1 MSTAI
6 RKLDDLIFS
15 SGALSPNGGRERSA
29 AGVDIG
35 AILESGLDTEQYG
48 IVTEDERIVGDLER
62 WGPTEAR
69 VLVEGET
76 GVGKELMARAL
87 HVMSRRREGPFVAV
101 DCGALSETLADSELF
116 GHSKGAF
123 TGAIK
128 GRTGLIE
135 AANGGTLF
143 LDEIGELPE
152 MLQVKLLRVLENC
165 VVRRVGENAPRQVDV
180 RVISATARDLW
191 AEVEAGRFRRDLY
204 YRLKTV
210 LIRVPSLRER
220 PHDIDLLVD
229 FYMQVYSE
237 RHGAIAELSDDAR
250 KKFARYKWPG
260 NVRELKNVVEAL
272 ILSQRNG
279 KAIDGDR
286 VVEFLS
292 GMTRDLGLKDRI
304 ADLEREEIDRVM
316 KACEGNRTEAAKV
329 LGISRKTLW
338 QKLKDLES

>member
-1 MSTAI
+1 LN
-6 RKLDDLIFS
+6 R
-15 SGALSPNGGRERSA
+15 NGGSGKGA

-35 AILESGLDTEQYG
+35 AILESSLDTEQYG

-152 MLQVKLLRVLENC
+152 MLQVKLLRVLENG
-165 VVRRVGENAPRQVDV
+165 VVRRVGENTPRQVDV

-210 LIRVPSLRER
+210 LIRVPSLKER
-220 PHDIDLLVD
+220 PHDIELLVD
-229 FYMQVYSE
+229 FYMQIYSE
-237 RHGAIAELSDDAR
+237 RHRVTAELSSDAR
-250 KKFARYKWPG
+250 KRLTRYKWPG

-279 KAIDGDR
+279 DAIDGGR
-286 VVEFLS
+286 VMEFLS
-292 GMTRDLGLKDRI
+292 GINHDAGLKDRI
-304 ADLEREEIDRVM
+304 ADLEREEIERVM
-316 KACEGNRTEAAKV
+316 KACDGNRTEAAKM